1 MGTIGFMNLSTGQA
15 REQLRSVFKE
25 HFKTELSNW
34 ETFAACFRL
43 ESFAEGQHWIQSG
56 DIAEDICFIAQGLL
70 RIYYSDQTGH
80 EVNQHFYQSDEL
92 IAPVSTM
99 LNNEPCQ
106 YYVQALEPCQLLLAN
121 VEALSALGF
130 NNPEWLRLENKILQ
144 SVFMKTAKREA
155 KLLLGN
161 GEQRYRWFLK
171 EHPELAQKLPQY
183 QIASFLGL
191 TPVSLSRL
199 RKKIQ

>member
-1 MGTIGFMNLSTGQA
+1 MDLSTGQA
-15 REQLRSVFKE
+15 RKQLRCVFKE
-25 HFKTELSNW
+25 RFKTELSNW

-56 DIAEDICFIAQGLL
+56 DVAKDICFIAQGLL

-171 EHPELAQKLPQY
+171 EHPELAQQLPQY
-183 QIASFLGL
+183 HIASFLGL

-199 RKKIQ
+199 RKKIH